1 MKFIVKL
8 NFGHEQSSVFLAAPT
23 TVTLVCEAD
32 NVSDIINRYTQ
43 ENMFAVQTQTGV
55 KIINPKNVHWIDVDE
70 YKEQPEQE
78 QNSSLNNLFPNKG
91 ESDNE

>member
-8 NFGHEQSSVFLAAPT
+8 NFGQSQSSAFLPVSN

-43 ENMFAVQTQTGV
+43 EDMFAVQTQTGV
-55 KIINPKNVHWIDVDE
+55 KIINPKNVNWIDVDE
-70 YKEQPEQE
+70 YKEQTEQE
-78 QNSSLNNLFPNKG
+78 QNSSLNNVFPDKG